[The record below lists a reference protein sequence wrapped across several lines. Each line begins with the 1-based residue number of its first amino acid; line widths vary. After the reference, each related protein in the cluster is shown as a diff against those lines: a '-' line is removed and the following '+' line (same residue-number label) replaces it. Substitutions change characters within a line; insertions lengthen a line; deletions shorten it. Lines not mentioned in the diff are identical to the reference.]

1 MDKIEIS
8 KFHDEST
15 QIKNTAMN
23 EASNTQSVIEFED
36 EDEDGNT
43 TAFTEVIRVFREP
56 DTRRYLSKQAY
67 VKIVVHQTDPDDDEK
82 VNVYQ
87 VGGIA
92 KIDISKY
99 VN

>member
-56 DTRRYLSKQAY
+56 DTRRYLSK
-67 VKIVVHQTDPDDDEK
+67 
-82 VNVYQ
+82 
-87 VGGIA
+87 
-92 KIDISKY
+92 
-99 VN
+99 

>member
-23 EASNTQSVIEFED
+23 EASNIQSVIEFED
-36 EDEDGNT
+36 DDEDGNA

-67 VKIVVHQTDPDDDEK
+67 VKIIVHAPDPKDET
-82 VNVYQ
+82 
-87 VGGIA
+87 
-92 KIDISKY
+92 
-99 VN
+99 